1 MSPPPVVTV
10 RAAVVIP
17 CRDEAAH
24 IGQLLDALAAQTTR
38 PADVVIVDDQST
50 DATADV
56 IQLWQSTHPGLAVRA
71 VTGRGLGPGPAMNDG
86 IRATSVDIII
96 RFDAHALPD
105 PDYVGRSLDAVS
117 DTRVGVAGGVWRVQA
132 GLPTAIGRAIA
143 LVVSHPLG
151 SGGALYRHADAAG
164 PERVLVETV
173 PFGAF
178 RRTLWERLGGFDESL
193 AVNQDFD
200 FNYRV
205 RRAGFDVVLD
215 RRIRATY
222 FARPTLA
229 ALARQYFRYGF
240 WKCRMLRKDPRS
252 VHWRQIPP
260 TLVLPWVLATT
271 VSAVATPGLLT
282 GLLAAL
288 YPALLLAGAA
298 QIASRGAH
306 VFAAF
311 TALGT
316 VHLCWSAGFWMGVGG
331 TVSPTRKKC

>member
-38 PADVVIVDDQST
+38 PADVVIVDDRST

-86 IRATSVDIII
+86 IRAPSVDLII

-143 LVVSHPLG
+143 LVVSPVLTSAERRPEFRPSRSRLVSEGVQIALIRQDELSAHT
-151 SGGALYRHADAAG
+151 SG
-164 PERVLVETV
+164 
-173 PFGAF
+173 FGA
-178 RRTLWERLGGFDESL
+178 
-193 AVNQDFD
+193 
-200 FNYRV
+200 
-205 RRAGFDVVLD
+205 
-215 RRIRATY
+215 
-222 FARPTLA
+222 
-229 ALARQYFRYGF
+229 
-240 WKCRMLRKDPRS
+240 
-252 VHWRQIPP
+252 
-260 TLVLPWVLATT
+260 
-271 VSAVATPGLLT
+271 
-282 GLLAAL
+282 
-288 YPALLLAGAA
+288 
-298 QIASRGAH
+298 
-306 VFAAF
+306 
-311 TALGT
+311 
-316 VHLCWSAGFWMGVGG
+316 
-331 TVSPTRKKC
+331 